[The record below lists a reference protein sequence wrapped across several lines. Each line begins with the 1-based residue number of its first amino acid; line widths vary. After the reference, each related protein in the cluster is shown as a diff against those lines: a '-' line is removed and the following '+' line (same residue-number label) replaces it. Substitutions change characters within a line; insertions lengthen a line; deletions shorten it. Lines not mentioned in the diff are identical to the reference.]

1 MPYLGDVFI
10 DSITSV
16 DPGESSNTTDHAL
29 EDGEQISDHINNDPI
44 TLKIDGIILDKTD
57 GKLLKLR
64 NYRQKG
70 EILTF
75 NYRYKL
81 ETVVVTS
88 FSPKYNS
95 SIRDGYAFSMSL
107 KQIKL
112 AKAPNIINVSQF
124 VKQQV
129 SNVANAG
136 RKQLQ

>member
-10 DSITSV
+10 DSVTSV
-16 DPGESSNTTDHAL
+16 GLGESSSTTDHAL
-29 EDGEQISDHINNDPI
+29 EDGEQISDHVESDPI
-44 TLKIDGIILDKTD
+44 TLKVDGIILDKTD

-70 EILTF
+70 EILSF
-75 NYRYKL
+75 NYMSRL
-81 ETVVVTS
+81 ETVVITS
-88 FSPKYNS
+88 FSPKYDA
-95 SIRDGYAFSMSL
+95 SIKDGYAFSMNL

-124 VKQQV
+124 VKQQI
-129 SNVANAG
+129 NDVANAG